1 MSSAVARVSCSSV
14 RSATMPIAIIK
25 NKKITENLYKEH
37 EPKVF
42 YGLTQGFLGPSSFSP
57 PNNFIVK
64 LKQRMDVYEETMNC
78 NLGTTPLAGTS
89 FKH

>member
-25 NKKITENLYKEH
+25 KKNLTENLYKEH
-37 EPKVF
+37 ESKVF
-42 YGLTQGFLGPSSFSP
+42 YGLTQGFIGPSSFSP

-64 LKQRMDVYEETMNC
+64 LKQRMGVYEEPSNT
-78 NLGTTPLAGTS
+78 GTS
-89 FKH
+89 MWSEPKP

>member
-1 MSSAVARVSCSSV
+1 MNSAVARVSCSSV

-25 NKKITENLYKEH
+25 KKNITENLYKER

-42 YGLTQGFLGPSSFSP
+42 YGLTQGFIGPSSFSP

-64 LKQRMDVYEETMNC
+64 LKQRMGVYDESLNANSCVIKE
-78 NLGTTPLAGTS
+78 
-89 FKH
+89 